1 MRHSRNCNCNLN
13 RVRGITLIEV
23 MVSLVVSAFIS
34 IVVVGV
40 MGMVETSKRRTISG
54 SDLGQVAAYVQSV
67 LDRTLRNAGS
77 GFTQAAT
84 YAFGCQLHAARSG
97 TQVLP
102 RSSANPLPAPFA
114 SVNTGTTGV
123 FRLAPVVIANGQTT
137 PGISGQ
143 PSDVLI
149 VMSGQS
155 GQSEGAIPFAA
166 DAQLGT
172 LLLQNSVGLAP
183 NDLLLVTDRQ
193 PIASGTAPCLVEQV
207 ASSFNAATASGTVT
221 LTGTYAT
228 NGIDTAVLT
237 DYSIVSQVLNL
248 GNVASGN
255 PPSLQLIGVGNDNTL
270 YSYDLLQTNGAPL
283 QPMGDGVFELQALY
297 GLDTNGDRRIDQ
309 WAAPTGDYAVSSLMD
324 GSTTANARLRTLVAV
339 RVGLLLRS
347 SMQEGSE
354 VGPASLRLFT
364 ELGDDL
370 TYTRTL
376 STAERRYR
384 YRTLE
389 STVPLRNLLLTP

>member
-1 MRHSRNCNCNLN
+1 MKPA
-13 RVRGITLIEV
+13 RGITLIEV

-40 MGMVETSKRRTISG
+40 MSMVETSKRRTISG
-54 SDLGQVAAYVQSV
+54 SDLGQVAAYVQAV
-67 LDRTLRNAGS
+67 LDRALRNAGS
-77 GFTQAAT
+77 GFTQAAAH
-84 YAFGCQLHAARSG
+84 AFGCQLHAARSG

-102 RSSANPLPAPFA
+102 RTSANPLPAPFA

-155 GQSEGAIPFAA
+155 GQSETAMSFAA

-193 PIASGTAPCLVEQV
+193 PISSGMAPCLFEQV
-207 ASSFNAATASGTVT
+207 ASSFNPATAGGTVA
-221 LTGTYAT
+221 LTGTYAA
-228 NGIDTAVLT
+228 NSVDTAVLT

-248 GNVASGN
+248 GNVANGN
-255 PPSLQLIGVGNDNTL
+255 PPSLQLVGVGDDNTL
-270 YSYDLLQTNGAPL
+270 YSYDLLQTSGAPL

-309 WAAPTGDYAVSSLMD
+309 WAAPTGDYAVASLMD
-324 GSTTANARLRTLVAV
+324 GSAAANTRLRTIVAV
-339 RVGLLLRS
+339 RIGLLLRTL
-347 SMQEGSE
+347 MQEGSA
-354 VGPASLRLFT
+354 VAPASLRLFT

-376 STAERRYR
+376 STAEQRYR

>member
-1 MRHSRNCNCNLN
+1 MKRSCN
-13 RVRGITLIEV
+13 RTRGITLIEV

-40 MGMVETSKRRTISG
+40 MGMVETSKRRTIAG

-67 LDRTLRNAGS
+67 LDRALRNAGS
-77 GFTQAAT
+77 GFTQAAA
-84 YAFGCQLHAARSG
+84 YAFGCQLHAARSS

-102 RSSANPLPAPFA
+102 RTSTNPLPAPFT

-155 GQSEGAIPFAA
+155 GQSETALPFAA
-166 DAQLGT
+166 YAQLGT

-193 PIASGTAPCLVEQV
+193 PIASGTAPCLFEQV
-207 ASSFNAATASGTVT
+207 TASFNTVTAGGTVA
-221 LTGTYAT
+221 LTGTYAA
-228 NGIDTAVLT
+228 NNVGTAALT

-248 GNVASGN
+248 GNVANGN
-255 PPSLQLIGVGNDNTL
+255 PPSLQLIGVGDDNTL
-270 YSYDLLQTNGAPL
+270 YSHDLLQTSGAPL

-297 GLDTNGDRRIDQ
+297 GLDTTGDRRIDQ
-309 WAAPTGDYAVSSLMD
+309 WVTPTGDYAVGNLMD
-324 GSTTANARLRTLVAV
+324 GSLTANARLRTIVAV
-339 RVGLLLRS
+339 RIGLLLRS
-347 SMQEGSE
+347 SMQEGSA
-354 VGPASLRLFT
+354 VAPASLRLFT
-364 ELGDDL
+364 ELGNDL

-376 STAERRYR
+376 TTAEQRYR

>member
-1 MRHSRNCNCNLN
+1 MKPTLQPA
-13 RVRGITLIEV
+13 RGITLIEV

-77 GFTQAAT
+77 GFTHAAAH
-84 YAFGCQLHAARSG
+84 AFGCQLHAARSN

-102 RSSANPLPAPFA
+102 RTSANPLPAPFA
-114 SVNTGTTGV
+114 SVNTGTAGV

-155 GQSEGAIPFAA
+155 GQSETAMSFAA

-193 PIASGTAPCLVEQV
+193 PIASGTAPCLFEQV
-207 ASSFNAATASGTVT
+207 AASFNPAIAGGTVA
-221 LTGTYAT
+221 LNGIYAT
-228 NGIDTAVLT
+228 NSVGSAVLT
-237 DYSIVSQVLNL
+237 DYSIVSQVFNL
-248 GNVASGN
+248 GNVANGN
-255 PPSLQLIGVGNDNTL
+255 PPSLQLLGVGDDNTL
-270 YSYDLLQTNGAPL
+270 YSHDLLQTSGAPL

-297 GLDTNGDRRIDQ
+297 GLDTTGDRRIDQ
-309 WAAPTGDYAVSSLMD
+309 WVTPTGDYAVASLMD
-324 GSTTANARLRTLVAV
+324 GSLTANTRLRTIVAV
-339 RVGLLLRS
+339 RIGLLLRS
-347 SMQEGSE
+347 SMQEGSA
-354 VGPASLRLFT
+354 VAPASLRLFT

-376 STAERRYR
+376 TTAEQRYR

>member
-1 MRHSRNCNCNLN
+1 MRHR
-13 RVRGITLIEV
+13 RTRGITLIEV
-23 MVSLVVSAFIS
+23 MVSLAVSAFIS

-40 MGMVETSKRRTISG
+40 VSMVETSKRRTLAG
-54 SDLGQVAAYVQSV
+54 SDMGQVGAYVQSV
-67 LDRTLRNAGS
+67 LDRSLRNAGS
-77 GFTQAAT
+77 GFTQAAA

-97 TQVLP
+97 IQVLP
-102 RSSANPLPAPFA
+102 RTSASPLPAPFT
-114 SVNTGTTGV
+114 SVNTGTSGV

-149 VMSGQS
+149 VMSGQA
-155 GQSEGAIPFAA
+155 GQSEGAIPFTA

-207 ASSFNAATASGTVT
+207 APGFNAATAGGTVT

-228 NGIDTAVLT
+228 NSIGTAVLT

-248 GNVASGN
+248 GNVVSGN
-255 PPSLQLIGVGNDNTL
+255 PPSLQLIGVGDHNTL
-270 YSYDLLQTNGAPL
+270 YSLDLLQTSGAPL

-297 GLDTNGDRRIDQ
+297 GLDTTGDQRIDQ
-309 WAAPTGDYAVSSLMD
+309 WVTPTGDYAVASLMD
-324 GSTTANARLRTLVAV
+324 GSFTANARLRTIVAI
-339 RVGLLLRS
+339 RIGLLLRS
-347 SMQEGSE
+347 SVQEGSA
-354 VGPASLRLFT
+354 VAPARLRLFT
-364 ELGDDL
+364 ELGNDL

-376 STAERRYR
+376 TTAEQRHR